1 MFSKRRL
8 TIVLTAALFAV
19 FAGAQSSS
27 PFAAGNLTLR
37 ATLATTSDPIDC
49 PAAWAD
55 ADACFA
61 RAGKGTARGLG
72 SVTDAYNW
80 AFRIGPPTCPASV
93 GKPLATTGRL
103 LVAGKGEL
111 HFALADGAQCID
123 IEPVHNMPQDFTIT
137 GGTGSYEGASG
148 SGHVERAL
156 SGGVGTETWIG
167 TVVAPGLEFD
177 LTPPTFVGAT
187 PKSVRAPKGAK
198 SARVTYKVTAHDSVD
213 GDLPATCTPRSG
225 ARFNVGRTLVTCLAS
240 DTSANSATARFK
252 ITVKA
257 PR

>member
-1 MFSKRRL
+1 LFTKRRL
-8 TIVLTAALFAV
+8 IIGLTAAFFAV

-27 PFAAGNLTLR
+27 PSVAGNLTLR
-37 ATLATTSDPIDC
+37 VILATRSDPIDC
-49 PAAWAD
+49 PAPWAD
-55 ADACFA
+55 ADACFT

-72 SVTDAYNW
+72 SVSDTYDW
-80 AFRIGPPTCPASV
+80 AFRIGPPNCPANV

-111 HFALADGAQCID
+111 RFAVADGADCVD
-123 IEPVHNMPQDFTIT
+123 LEPVHNVPQDFTIT

-167 TVVAPGLEFD
+167 TVVAPGVEFD
-177 LTPPTFVGAT
+177 LTPPAFVGAK

-198 SARVTYKVTAHDSVD
+198 SAHVRYKVTAHDAVD

-225 ARFNVGRTLVTCLAS
+225 ARFKVGRTLVTCLAS
-240 DTSANSATARFK
+240 DTSANAGTAKFR
-252 ITVKA
+252 ITVR
-257 PR
+257 PSR